1 MTILTNLQAE
11 HLWREI
17 KKQGNLSFFVSKLR
31 FTFFGISD
39 IIVTMNELEKYYNK
53 FNEDKRLLS
62 RHGQVEFF
70 VAMHYINEMIAG
82 RTGLDIIDIGAGTG
96 RYSVELSNAGHR
108 AVAVELVNKNVSQ
121 IKMKSDKV
129 VAKQG
134 DALNLKKFKAESFDI
149 ALLFGPTYHLFS
161 HEDKLKAIL
170 EAKRVLRKGGKLL
183 IMYLTNEYAMIT
195 YAFKE
200 GNLQKCLQ
208 AGKIDENFNTVTS
221 VEDLYSYVRLE
232 EINKLQEDAEMKR
245 VKIVGVDGATDY
257 IRPVINKMTEEDF
270 EYYKKYQ
277 LSISARPELLGAS
290 SHIMDILEK
299 D

>member
-1 MTILTNLQAE
+1 MA
-11 HLWREI
+11 
-17 KKQGNLSFFVSKLR
+17 
-31 FTFFGISD
+31 
-39 IIVTMNELEKYYNK
+39 MNELEKYYNK

-70 VAMHYINEMIAG
+70 VAMHYINKMING
-82 RTGLDIIDIGAGTG
+82 RQGLDIIDIGAGTG
-96 RYSVELSNAGHR
+96 RYSVELANAGHNV
-108 AVAVELVNKNVSQ
+108 VAVELVNKNVSQ

-129 VAKQG
+129 IAKQG
-134 DALNLKKFKAESFDI
+134 DALNLKKFKDESFDI
-149 ALLFGPTYHLFS
+149 ALLFGPVYHLFN

-183 IMYLTNEYAMIT
+183 IMYLSNEYAMIT

-200 GNLQKCLQ
+200 GNLQKCLSE
-208 AGKIDENFNTVTS
+208 GKIDSNFHTVTS
-221 VEDLYSYVRLE
+221 VEDLYSYVRIE
-232 EINKLQEDAEMKR
+232 EINKLAEDSKMKR

-277 LSISARPELLGAS
+277 LSISSRLELLGAS

-299 D
+299 E

>member
-1 MTILTNLQAE
+1 
-11 HLWREI
+11 
-17 KKQGNLSFFVSKLR
+17 
-31 FTFFGISD
+31 
-39 IIVTMNELEKYYNK
+39 MNELERYYNK

-82 RTGLDIIDIGAGTG
+82 RRGLDIIDIGAGTG
-96 RYSVELSNAGHR
+96 RYSVELANAGHKP
-108 AVAVELVNKNVSQ
+108 VAVELVNKNVSQ

-129 VAKQG
+129 IAKQG
-134 DALNLKKFKAESFDI
+134 DALNLKRFKAESFDI

-200 GNLQKCLQ
+200 GNLQKCLKE
-208 AGKIDENFNTVTS
+208 GKIDDNFNTVTS
-221 VEDLYSYVRLE
+221 KEDLYSYVRLE

-277 LSISARPELLGAS
+277 LSISSRPELLGAS